1 MLRLQGSL
9 QYMLQEQPLALAA
22 IGIALGA
29 AIGAALPSTERENQL
44 LGQTSDKMAAKAKAG
59 MNDTWEA
66 VSGAGKEMMNDT
78 ASRASPG
85 TASSSNVGGDQDVER

>member
-1 MLRLQGSL
+1 
-9 QYMLQEQPLALAA
+9 
-22 IGIALGA
+22 
-29 AIGAALPSTERENQL
+29 
-44 LGQTSDKMAAKAKAG
+44 MAAKAKAG